1 MSKLVPTGDHIIVET
16 VEEETTSKSGII
28 IPDTASKER
37 PVKGEVIAV
46 GPGKMLDSGKRLEM
60 EVKVGDIVIFSKYG
74 PNEVKIDGKEYL
86 ILSAS
91 DVYAKIGK

>member
-91 DVYAKIGK
+91 DVYAKIAK